1 MQDLERLDHAE
12 PRFFEGFV
20 KLRDLNDARCV
31 GEENAAATQSRLG
44 VGHDLPW
51 FGEVEDDAIKVGLV
65 DACVDI
71 ADLRPI
77 PLEGL
82 SAEEASHC
90 GAGVLFEVFA
100 KFVSDDVGAS
110 TQHAH

>member
-12 PRFFEGFV
+12 PRVFEGFV

-31 GEENAAATQSRLG
+31 GEENAAATQGRLG

-51 FGEVEDDAIKVGLV
+51 FGEIEDDAIKVGLV

-71 ADLRPI
+71 ADLCPI

-82 SAEEASHC
+82 SAEEARHC